1 MGSQTLFE
9 ISDDMQAF
17 DALLED
23 ADFES
28 PEVQAALAK
37 WASEIQGHLEDKV
50 DNYAAFISTLLA
62 RAEAR
67 KAEAT
72 RLLNRS
78 RHDTKTADGLKEHL
92 KRVLEFQ
99 KIKSLDTARYKVT
112 VARAGGKLPVECT
125 VLGPDLPK
133 QFQRVK
139 PAEYNPDIDA
149 IREYLESG
157 KELPGCRL
165 LERSTYLKIS

>member
-1 MGSQTLFE
+1 MGSKTLFE

-28 PEVQAALAK
+28 PEVQEALAK
-37 WASEIQGHLEDKV
+37 WASELQGNLEDKV
-50 DNYAAFISTLLA
+50 DNYAAFITTLLA

-78 RHDTKTADGLKEHL
+78 KRDTTTAASLKDHL
-92 KRVLEFQ
+92 KRVLEFR
-99 KIKSLDTARYKVT
+99 KIKSLDTPRYKVT
-112 VARAGGKLPVECT
+112 VARAGGKVPVECT
-125 VLGPDLPK
+125 VLGPDLPAP
-133 QFQRVK
+133 FQRVK
-139 PAEYNPDIDA
+139 PAEYTPDLDI
-149 IREYLESG
+149 IREHLEQG
-157 KELPGCRL
+157 NTIPGCRL
-165 LERSTYLKIS
+165 LERSTYLKIT